1 MLCGN
6 AGEDDVWKGG
16 DMTNL
21 CFVRLAAT
29 VPPTQEEGEGWA
41 ADAIAAATASCR
53 TCFYGRTNSRENPPV
68 AGVVSIAGNRG
79 VSAGLRTS

>member
-41 ADAIAAATASCR
+41 ADAIAAATASYR
-53 TCFYGRTNSRENPPV
+53 TCPFMGAPTAAKTRPRPELSASP
-68 AGVVSIAGNRG
+68 AIAVHRPG
-79 VSAGLRTS
+79 